1 MGGNSA
7 AGRGNNNV
15 NRNNGRNRNR
25 GTGNRR
31 PDTGY
36 GAPRVKKSSLSNDT
50 FYDLIESNQEKLE
63 ESGEKKEELLYDYYQ

>member
-1 MGGNSA
+1 MSSNS
-7 AGRGNNNV
+7 
-15 NRNNGRNRNR
+15 GRNRNR

-50 FYDLIESNQEKLE
+50 FYDLIESNQEKVE
-63 ESGEKKEELLYDYYQ
+63 EGIEEKEELLYDYYQ